1 MKVAIASASLAN
13 FIGFIAIGLVLFS
26 TSMKLKKHS
35 CVALIAMIFISCLFG
50 GLQFL
55 FLRGVMCGHIEVV
68 DGRTVDA
75 SCTLNKDGYAAVAAV
90 VLWFV
95 ALVGSGVMLHTY

>member
-1 MKVAIASASLAN
+1 MASAFLAN
-13 FIGFIAIGLVLFS
+13 FIGFIGIGLVLFS
-26 TSMKLKKHS
+26 TSMKLKKQS
-35 CVALIAMIFISCLFG
+35 CVALVVMIFISCLFA

-55 FLRGVMCGHIEVV
+55 FLQGVLCGRLEHV

-75 SCTLNKDGYAAVAAV
+75 TCTLNENGYAAVAAV

-95 ALVGSGVMLHTY
+95 ALVGSGVMLRTY